1 MTSSRFAWPLA
12 GLAFAECALL
22 FAVLCVSALANGHFN
37 GHAADMSSQ
46 VAPFAFVCLIVL
58 MMMFSVGLYTWHIA
72 TSYVD
77 LGLRILASFLI
88 AYLIYAAMV
97 YAVDDLAIAPATLG
111 TALLVAIPATFG
123 MRLGFLRV
131 TDKAHLKSRILVVGT
146 GAHAARLAELEQRGR
161 ACRFMIMAFLDVNE
175 CEPKVAHGRIRPMPN
190 DFLAF
195 ARRHDVDE
203 IVLALEDRRG
213 RLPVEPLIEARL
225 SGLRV
230 TDYQTFSERAQG
242 HVDLDAL
249 RPSWFLHSDGF
260 RSGRLHRALKRGFDI
275 AVSAAL
281 LGFTLPIFVATAVA
295 IKLESRGPI
304 FYKQERVGQGGRPF
318 VLTKFRSMR
327 VDAEKADSP
336 QWAQKGDPR
345 VTRVGAIIRKTRID
359 EIPQALNVLKGD
371 MSFVGPRPE
380 RPYFVNMLAGQLPYY
395 QERHSV
401 KPGITGWAQLN
412 YPYGASLGDAREKL
426 QYDLFY
432 IKYFSIV
439 FDLAIVMQTIR
450 VVMWSEGA
458 R

>member
-12 GLAFAECALL
+12 GLACAECVLL
-22 FAVLCVSALANGHFN
+22 FAVLCVSALANGYFN
-37 GHAADMSSQ
+37 GHAPDVSAQ

-77 LGLRILASFLI
+77 LGLRILASFLV

-131 TDKAHLKSRILVVGT
+131 TDKAHLKSRILVLGT
-146 GAHAARLAELEQRGR
+146 GDHAARIAELERRGR
-161 ACRFMIMAFLDVNE
+161 ASRFMIMAFLDVKE
-175 CEPKVAHGRIRPMPN
+175 CAPEVGFGRVCPLPN
-190 DFLAF
+190 DLLGF
-195 ARRHDVDE
+195 ARRHEVDE

-225 SGLRV
+225 NGLRV

-242 HVDLDAL
+242 RVDLDAL
-249 RPSWFLHSDGF
+249 RPSWFLYSEGF
-260 RSGRLHRALKRGFDI
+260 RSGRPHRVLKRGFDI
-275 AVSAAL
+275 VVSAAL
-281 LGFTLPIFVATAVA
+281 LGFTLPILMATAIA

-304 FYKQERVGQGGRPF
+304 FYRQERVGLGGRPF
-318 VLTKFRSMR
+318 VLIKFRSMHEE
-327 VDAEKADSP
+327 AEESGSP
-336 QWAQKGDPR
+336 QWAQKRDPR

-380 RPYFVNMLAGQLPYY
+380 RPHFVKMLASQLPYY

-412 YPYGASLGDAREKL
+412 YPYGASLEDAREKL

-439 FDLAIVMQTIR
+439 FDLSIVLQTVR